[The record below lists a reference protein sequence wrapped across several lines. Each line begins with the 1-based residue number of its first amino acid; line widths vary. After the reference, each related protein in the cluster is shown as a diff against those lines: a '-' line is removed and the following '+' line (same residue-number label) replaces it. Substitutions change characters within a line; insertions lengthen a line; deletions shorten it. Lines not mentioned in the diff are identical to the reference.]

1 MKNVNASVQ
10 ILTLGEASILDLP
23 KVGFLS
29 SRKVPPAAVMKC
41 YDWATEM
48 RDKGV
53 CVMGGFQSPLERD
66 VLMFLLQGKQ
76 PVVWVLAHKLWTER
90 SIPKAYRELIAAGRL
105 LVVSPVA
112 QTVARVDARTATI
125 RNRYI
130 LEHSEKV
137 VFAAIDPNGALSRL
151 IGEYPDLQWQ
161 VLASVGAAGG
171 FILDHRDGH
180 NRPMSAAF

>member
-1 MKNVNASVQ
+1 MNASAQ

-90 SIPKAYRELIAAGRL
+90 SIPKPYRELIAAGRL

-161 VLASVGAAGG
+161 VLASVGSAGG
-171 FILDHRDGH
+171 EVGGLNGRSVDRV
-180 NRPMSAAF
+180 

>member
-1 MKNVNASVQ
+1 MMAFGNTSLLKREK
-10 ILTLGEASILDLP
+10 I
-23 KVGFLS
+23 GFLA
-29 SRKVPPAAVMKC
+29 SRRVPPEAVMRC
-41 YDWATEM
+41 LDWATRM
-48 RDKGV
+48 RDQGV

-90 SIPKAYRELIAAGRL
+90 SIPKPYRELIAAGRL

-161 VLASVGAAGG
+161 VLASVGSAGG

>member
-1 MKNVNASVQ
+1 MIA
-10 ILTLGEASILDLP
+10 TLGDAAILGLP

-48 RDKGV
+48 RDQGA

-66 VLMFLLQGKQ
+66 VLTFLLQGKQ
-76 PVVWVLAHKLWTER
+76 SVVWVLAHKLWSEK
-90 SIPKAYRELIAAGRL
+90 SIPKPYREPIAAGRL

-112 QTVARVDARTATI
+112 QTAARVDARTAAV

-151 IGEYPDLQWQ
+151 VGEYSGLKCQA
-161 VLASVGAAGG
+161 LA
-171 FILDHRDGH
+171 
-180 NRPMSAAF
+180 P

>member
-1 MKNVNASVQ
+1 MSTTAQ
-10 ILTLGEASILDLP
+10 ITTLGDASILDLP

-48 RDKGV
+48 RDKGE

-66 VLMFLLQGKQ
+66 VLTFLLQGKQ
-76 PVVWVLAHKLWTER
+76 PVVWVLAHKLWAEK
-90 SIPKAYRELIAAGRL
+90 SIPKPYREPIAAGRL
-105 LVVSPVA
+105 LVVSPVV
-112 QTVARVDARTATI
+112 QTVARVDARTAAI

-137 VFAAIDPNGALSRL
+137 VFAAIDPNGALSQL
-151 IGEYPDLQWQ
+151 LGEYPNLQCQ
-161 VLASVGAAGG
+161 VLAS
-171 FILDHRDGH
+171 
-180 NRPMSAAF
+180 

>member
-1 MKNVNASVQ
+1 MFVKIA
-10 ILTLGEASILDLP
+10 TLGDASILNLP

-66 VLMFLLQGKQ
+66 VLTFLLKGKQ
-76 PVVWVLAHKLWTER
+76 PVVWVLAHKLWTEKC
-90 SIPKAYRELIAAGRL
+90 IPKAYCEPIAAGRL

-112 QTVARVDARTATI
+112 QTATRVDARTATI

-130 LEHSEKV
+130 LEHSKKV
-137 VFAAIDPNGALSRL
+137 VFAAIDPNGALSQL
-151 IGEYPDLQWQ
+151 VGEYPDLQCQ
-161 VLASVGAAGG
+161 VLA
-171 FILDHRDGH
+171 
-180 NRPMSAAF
+180 

>member
-1 MKNVNASVQ
+1 MFVQ
-10 ILTLGEASILDLP
+10 IATLGDASILDLL

-53 CVMGGFQSPLERD
+53 CVMGGFQSPLEKD
-66 VLMFLLQGKQ
+66 VLTFLLKGKQ
-76 PVVWVLAHKLWTER
+76 PVIWVLAHKLWTEKN
-90 SIPKAYRELIAAGRL
+90 IPRPYREPIAAGRL

-137 VFAAIDPNGALSRL
+137 VCAAIDPDGALSWL
-151 IGEYPDLQWQ
+151 IAEYPDLQCQ
-161 VLASVGAAGG
+161 VLAS
-171 FILDHRDGH
+171 
-180 NRPMSAAF
+180 

>member
-1 MKNVNASVQ
+1 MKEANSSVQ
-10 ILTLGEASILDLP
+10 IATLGDVSILDLP

-66 VLMFLLQGKQ
+66 VLTLLLQGMQ
-76 PVVWVLAHKLWTER
+76 SVVWVLAHKLWTEK
-90 SIPKAYRELIAAGRL
+90 SIPKPYREPIAAGRL

-112 QTVARVDARTATI
+112 QTVARVDARTAAI

-130 LEHSEKV
+130 FEHSEKV
-137 VFAAIDPNGALSRL
+137 VCAAIDPNGALSRL
-151 IGEYPDLQWQ
+151 VGEYPDLQCQ
-161 VLASVGAAGG
+161 VLVS
-171 FILDHRDGH
+171 
-180 NRPMSAAF
+180 

>member
-1 MKNVNASVQ
+1 MSKPVQ
-10 ILTLGEASILDLP
+10 IATLGDASILNLP

-41 YDWATEM
+41 YDWATGM

-66 VLMFLLQGKQ
+66 VLTFLLKGKQ
-76 PVVWVLAHKLWTER
+76 PVIWVLAHKLWAEKG
-90 SIPKAYRELIAAGRL
+90 IPKSYREPIAAGRL
-105 LVVSPVA
+105 LVVSPVS
-112 QTVARVDARTATI
+112 QTATRVDARTATI

-137 VFAAIDPNGALSRL
+137 VFAAIDPNGVLFRL
-151 IGEYPDLQWQ
+151 IGEYPDLQCQ
-161 VLASVGAAGG
+161 VLADGFDRAGVGRG
-171 FILDHRDGH
+171 LWC
-180 NRPMSAAF
+180 

>member
-1 MKNVNASVQ
+1 MVVRMRKPVQ
-10 ILTLGEASILDLP
+10 VATLGDASILDLP

-53 CVMGGFQSPLERD
+53 CVIGGFQSPLERD
-66 VLMFLLQGKQ
+66 VLTLLLQGKQ
-76 PVVWVLAHKLWTER
+76 PVVWVLAHKLWSEKR
-90 SIPKAYRELIAAGRL
+90 IPKPYRDPIAAGRL
-105 LVVSPVA
+105 LVVSPIT
-112 QTVARVDARTATI
+112 QTATRVDARTATI

-151 IGEYPDLQWQ
+151 VGNYLELKYM
-161 VLASVGAAGG
+161 VLA
-171 FILDHRDGH
+171 
-180 NRPMSAAF
+180 